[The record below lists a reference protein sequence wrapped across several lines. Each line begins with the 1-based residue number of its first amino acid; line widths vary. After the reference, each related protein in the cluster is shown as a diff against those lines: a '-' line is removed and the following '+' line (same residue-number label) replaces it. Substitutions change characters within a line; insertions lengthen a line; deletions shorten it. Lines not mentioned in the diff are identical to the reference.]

1 MGIIDAEDNGETLYS
16 ITCRL
21 RECGIQR
28 LEEEKGYTNTGDS
41 VHTCKRERTRKKDSK
56 NIFCPGIYGLE
67 KIKKLKKKRKL
78 YLFQVIHLESFSPLK
93 PRIFFFKSSILC
105 FALFVPQYLKSGDL
119 QLNPD

>member
-28 LEEEKGYTNTGDS
+28 LGEEKGLDGYTNTGDS

-56 NIFCPGIYGLE
+56 NIFYPGIIWFGKYKE
-67 KIKKLKKKRKL
+67 VKKKKGNFI
-78 YLFQVIHLESFSPLK
+78 Y
-93 PRIFFFKSSILC
+93 FKSIIWKVL
-105 FALFVPQYLKSGDL
+105 VH
-119 QLNPD
+119 

>member
-28 LEEEKGYTNTGDS
+28 LEEEKGLDGYTNTGDS

-56 NIFCPGIYGLE
+56 NIFCPGIYGLDN
-67 KIKKLKKKRKL
+67 IKKLKKRKL
-78 YLFQVIHLESFSPLK
+78 YLFQVNHLESFSPLK
-93 PRIFFFKSSILC
+93 PKIFFVSKVAYCVLQFL
-105 FALFVPQYLKSGDL
+105 PQ
-119 QLNPD
+119 